1 MAMSEI
7 QRGVKKKKK
16 KRGIEEGE
24 KGIGL
29 DKGERQEGLIR
40 ETKLLPERDN
50 ERATE
55 DEIKE
60 RRRGSQ
66 RMRGAY
72 RELGGD
78 VG

>member
-1 MAMSEI
+1 M
-7 QRGVKKKKK
+7 
-16 KRGIEEGE
+16 
-24 KGIGL
+24 
-29 DKGERQEGLIR
+29 IR
-40 ETKLLPERDN
+40 ETKLLPEIDN

-60 RRRGSQ
+60 RRSQ
-66 RMRGAY
+66 RTRGAY